1 MNAVVQADRV
11 HVLQRLR
18 DLRDWARFI
27 HESLRADQPFESG
40 KREILEA
47 YMGEAFLR
55 EFDGDSAGLAD
66 RLDQMIERIE
76 SSAVPA
82 MRAAIATR

>member
-1 MNAVVQADRV
+1 MNDVVQADRV

-27 HESLRADQPFESG
+27 HESLKSDQPFETG
-40 KREILEA
+40 KRMLLEA
-47 YMGEAFLR
+47 YMGEGFLR
-55 EFDGDSAGLAD
+55 DFDQDSARLAE
-66 RLDQMIERIE
+66 RLDEMIERIE

-82 MRAAIATR
+82 EQAAICTR

>member
-1 MNAVVQADRV
+1 MSDVVQADRV

-27 HESLRADQPFESG
+27 HESLKSDQPFETG
-40 KREILEA
+40 KRELLEA

-55 EFDGDSAGLAD
+55 DFDQDSARLAD

-76 SSAVPA
+76 SSAAPA
-82 MRAAIATR
+82 DRAAILTR

>member
-1 MNAVVQADRV
+1 MSDVVQADRV

-27 HESLRADQPFESG
+27 HESLKSNQPFETG
-40 KREILEA
+40 KRELLEA

-55 EFDGDSAGLAD
+55 DFDQESARLAG
-66 RLDQMIERIE
+66 RLDEMIERIE
-76 SSAVPA
+76 SSAAPA
-82 MRAAIATR
+82 ERASILTR